1 MKHLEEAFNVSER
14 RACQAIDQP
23 RSTQRY
29 PARENGEEEKLV
41 GRMVELSTQHPRYGY
56 RRVTALLREEGWRVN
71 LKRVHRLWRQ
81 EGLKVPMKQRKR
93 RAIGWRGGSRWRLRA
108 EHRDHVW
115 SYDFVMDQTVDG
127 RRLKILPIV
136 DEFTRECLAILVA
149 RSITAGEV
157 VSVLTWLVA
166 TRGAPGHLRSD
177 NGPEFIASAVK
188 DWLAT
193 AGIETLYIE
202 PGSPWENPYSE
213 SFNSRLRDEVLDRE
227 VFMSL
232 LEARV
237 LLMAYRKEYNTR
249 RPHSSLG
256 YRTPAAFAASCGFSD
271 SASPRRRSQMVRTR
285 S

>member
-1 MKHLEEAFNVSER
+1 MKHLEETFNVSER

-56 RRVTALLREEGWRVN
+56 RRITALLREEGWRVN
-71 LKRVHRLWRQ
+71 RKRVHRLWRQ
-81 EGLKVPMKQRKR
+81 EGLKVPVKQRKR
-93 RAIGWRGGSRWRLRA
+93 RALGWRGGSRWRLRA
-108 EHRDHVW
+108 EHQDHVW

-149 RSITAGEV
+149 RSVTAEDV
-157 VSVLTWLVA
+157 VSVLKWLVA

-177 NGPEFIASAVK
+177 NGPEFIATAVK

-193 AGIETLYIE
+193 AGVETLYIE

-237 LLMAYRKEYNTR
+237 LLEAYRKEYNNR

-271 SASPRRRSQMVRTR
+271 SAPPRRRSQKVRTR